1 MPDKHPDSVRA
12 IAIAELAKGSSYSRA
27 GRAAKVTGSCVWRW
41 FNEDADFR
49 AAVEAARRPLGDLAE
64 EVGRESMAQ
73 LMERITDNGAE
84 ESTETLNKVAG
95 VALSGLARLRNAE
108 AAQRQAEVAAAA
120 EDRDAAASLDDV
132 IATLGESI
140 RSNPA
145 MRERIK
151 RLIDESSEGAG

>member
-41 FNEDADFR
+41 FNECDEFR
-49 AAVEAARRPLGDLAE
+49 AAVESSRRPLGDLAE
-64 EVGRESMAQ
+64 EVGRESLSQ
-73 LMERITDNGAE
+73 LMERISDNGAE

-108 AAQRQAEVAAAA
+108 ASQRQVDIAAAA

-132 IATLGESI
+132 MATLGEAMKT
-140 RSNPA
+140 NPA
-145 MRERIK
+145 IRERIK
-151 RLIDESSEGAG
+151 RIMDESE